1 MPQKKKDATTMS
13 VELLRCDLAGRAT
26 ASGATSYG
34 TRHKGSGLLCQIIA
48 ADNCIMETCADLT
61 SMDGHMNFHA
71 PTRRRQYP
79 QRRTISGRQSLPLA
93 QRKK

>member
-1 MPQKKKDATTMS
+1 MS

-93 QRKK
+93 QRKSD